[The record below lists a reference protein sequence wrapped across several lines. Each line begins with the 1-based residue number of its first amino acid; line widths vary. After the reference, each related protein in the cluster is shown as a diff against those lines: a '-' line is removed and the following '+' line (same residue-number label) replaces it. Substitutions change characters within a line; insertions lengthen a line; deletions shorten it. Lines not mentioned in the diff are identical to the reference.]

1 MEQLK
6 RRQIMNM
13 AMEVFKDKGYM
24 NASMQ
29 DIAEKCGMAK
39 GSIYKFF
46 PSKEELFIAVFE
58 DCHFQMFEQAEELE
72 RKADREE
79 WSREQLFLRHISFQL
94 EYITEHYFL
103 MMEFKELPIKTNEQF
118 ISIRMKKKDYM
129 LRWHRDFILNMY
141 GEQAEACI
149 WDIVMIFRGILKEYL
164 SLLHQHVVGHP
175 IAEIASFIVNRMN
188 ALVADLSLQNAA
200 PILQESDILDNTA
213 NPQLPEMRKAAVQ
226 ELLGAMTKEVQES
239 DKSESLRQE
248 LLEVVTLLGKEY
260 DQPSA
265 SSTMIRVY
273 LTFLETASELRTY
286 VRQLKLL
293 MKAHSNKANTL

>member
-1 MEQLK
+1 
-6 RRQIMNM
+6 MNK
-13 AMEVFKDKGYM
+13 ALEVFKDKGYM

-39 GSIYKFF
+39 GSIYKLF

-58 DCHFQMFEQAEELE
+58 DCHFQMFEQAEELKRKSE
-72 RKADREE
+72 REG

-103 MMEFKELPIKTNEQF
+103 MMEFNELPIKTNEQF
-118 ISIRMKKKDYM
+118 ISLRMKKKDYM

-141 GEQAEACI
+141 GEQSEACI

-164 SLLHQHVVGHP
+164 SLLHQQIIGQP
-175 IAEIASFIVNRMN
+175 IVEIASFIVSRMN
-188 ALVADLSLQNAA
+188 AVVTDLSVQNAS
-200 PILQESDILDNTA
+200 PILQESDILSNSA

-265 SSTMIRVY
+265 SSTLIRVY
-273 LTFLETASELRTY
+273 LTFLETASELRIY
-286 VRQLKLL
+286 VRQLKLML
-293 MKAHSNKANTL
+293 RSEQSK